1 MSTRVLATTLRGLTA
16 APVGGEAA
24 QAGGTVNTA
33 ANTKRA
39 PLRIGVL
46 GAANINGAAII
57 APCFTSPEEAKITA
71 LAARDR
77 ARAEEHAAEHKL
89 EGCVIFDG
97 YDDLIANADVDA
109 IYVPSPN
116 GLHFEWTMK
125 SLEAGFHVLCEKPFA
140 SNAEEAKLMVA
151 KAKEKGLVLMEAAHW
166 FYHPFR
172 NRMQDIIASGI
183 LGDVQ
188 HCYGNFHF
196 RELQPPLPRMTCVR
210 ACH

>member
-16 APVGGEAA
+16 APVGGEA
-24 QAGGTVNTA
+24 AGGTVNTA

-77 ARAEEHAAEHKL
+77 ARADEHADEHKL

-116 GLHFEWTMK
+116 T
-125 SLEAGFHVLCEKPFA
+125 
-140 SNAEEAKLMVA
+140 
-151 KAKEKGLVLMEAAHW
+151 
-166 FYHPFR
+166 
-172 NRMQDIIASGI
+172 RMI
-183 LGDVQ
+183 L
-188 HCYGNFHF
+188 NT
-196 RELQPPLPRMTCVR
+196 LLPPLWS
-210 ACH
+210 